1 MALNDRFYGGP
12 SITPMESLV
21 TLGSNHLV
29 GCPPRDLRSR
39 LPPKLGSPNHIDHTE
54 DDSSFRILDI
64 SRRFNGVCKGSRTK
78 PWHDIN
84 DTFSIIYTQEIH
96 IYIYIIWQY
105 HDAIFIIDIN
115 LIVGVKDEIFPCGSW
130 RDQCS
135 SHTSNNQGQKN
146 GSKRFWRWFYTPK
159 KLTAR
164 TWKKWKVGR
173 WVSFCQGIILAFWS
187 VNFPMG
193 FCKKSLTLANPV
205 IVLDDDQGV

>member
-1 MALNDRFYGGP
+1 MGAQVSPPWSPWWLWGATTLWVAHPEISGVDFLP
-12 SITPMESLV
+12 SWA
-21 TLGSNHLV
+21 
-29 GCPPRDLRSR
+29 PPTTS
-39 LPPKLGSPNHIDHTE
+39 TTQ
-54 DDSSFRILDI
+54 
-64 SRRFNGVCKGSRTK
+64 RTI
-78 PWHDIN
+78 PASASW
-84 DTFSIIYTQEIH
+84 TFPDVLTGFAKVQEQNPGMTSMTHFPLYIH
-96 IYIYIIWQY
+96 KRYIYIYIIWQY